1 MSSLHCIQRSRKAP
15 RLSNRAGSW
24 VGEGTGTRLGFL
36 HFSKAWE
43 ICGPSGNRC
52 RPNLPA
58 EPSSLHC
65 RPLFLAFPRL
75 ATESPWPILG
85 SAFARKRAVALLG
98 SPFLRSLSNLSLRKP
113 SGRYSGPSVQ
123 LLQTLPRSRP
133 SPTLFSAGGVG
144 GLATVCFLSLPLWSS
159 KARHRVNCPL
169 SPRPPPPQLK
179 FSCCP
184 TFLAP
189 SWLVCLS

>member
-1 MSSLHCIQRSRKAP
+1 MSSRLRTRVETGRLGTSVAGGGKAWEAA
-15 RLSNRAGSW
+15 RGLGWDGNKGTGAGSW

-144 GLATVCFLSLPLWSS
+144 GLGRLTC
-159 KARHRVNCPL
+159 
-169 SPRPPPPQLK
+169 SP
-179 FSCCP
+179 
-184 TFLAP
+184 
-189 SWLVCLS
+189 